1 MSTAVNIFL
10 RQCLIHEGL
19 PFQVNQKKKLKKL
32 LKSMDEAENLLKD
45 PKAKAYDTVEDLVKD
60 LEKMLKILAS
70 KSFKKSHTRLKKR
83 GYDLSLL
90 TDTI

>member
-1 MSTAVNIFL
+1 MQTVQTQIRLDPKIKADANNLFKELGLDMSTAVNIFL

-45 PKAKAYDTVEDLVKD
+45 PKAKAHDTVEDLVKD
-60 LEKMLKILAS
+60 LEKNA
-70 KSFKKSHTRLKKR
+70 
-83 GYDLSLL
+83 
-90 TDTI
+90 